1 MCMVRQLD
9 LAPPVE
15 SMRCVLSV
23 TTMRPPHTKRGNP
36 LYHVILCLEHL
47 SFQPTLAS
55 WHTPRRGCS
64 VSPKES
70 HNKHQAALPVTPN
83 FHARKALLLC
93 GSFLGSILAEV
104 TGTEEPRCIYA
115 WPLGVVLC
123 EGGARE
129 NWQKPEIF
137 VQQSFLWLKAWGLKN
152 GPHYSPGNPTVAK
165 NQKSLG
171 SCSCSFC
178 KFMKKQRQPS
188 SVTPPCLW
196 HYAKKMF
203 SRATNKYQPPNHSF
217 HKKQPELIQFF
228 TWQTW

>member
-1 MCMVRQLD
+1 M
-9 LAPPVE
+9 
-15 SMRCVLSV
+15 
-23 TTMRPPHTKRGNP
+23 GNA
-36 LYHVILCLEHL
+36 LYYVILCLEHL

-55 WHTPRRGCS
+55 WHTPQRGYS
-64 VSPKES
+64 LSPKES

-123 EGGARE
+123 EGRGHS
-129 NWQKPEIF
+129 WKLTITKHLCTTKFPI
-137 VQQSFLWLKAWGLKN
+137 LKMWGWKS
-152 GPHYSPGNPTVAK
+152 GPHYTLGNPTVAK

-171 SCSCSFC
+171 SGSCSFC
-178 KFMKKQRQPS
+178 KVMKKRQPS

-203 SRATNKYQPPNHSF
+203 SRATNKYQANFSPLNHSF
-217 HKKQPELIQFF
+217 HKNQPELIQFF

>member
-1 MCMVRQLD
+1 MC
-9 LAPPVE
+9 
-15 SMRCVLSV
+15 
-23 TTMRPPHTKRGNP
+23 PPHTTIGNP
-36 LYHVILCLEHL
+36 LYYVILCLEHL

-55 WHTPRRGCS
+55 WHTPRRGYS

-137 VQQSFLWLKAWGLKN
+137 VQQSFLYLKAWGLKN
-152 GPHYSPGNPTVAK
+152 GPHYTLGNPTVAK
-165 NQKSLG
+165 NQKARFWFLQLLQVYEKTTATLFNNSPMSLALRKENVFP
-171 SCSCSFC
+171 SYEQIPSKFFTPKSFRS
-178 KFMKKQRQPS
+178 Q
-188 SVTPPCLW
+188 
-196 HYAKKMF
+196 
-203 SRATNKYQPPNHSF
+203 N
-217 HKKQPELIQFF
+217 QPELIQVF
-228 TWQTW
+228 TWQTL